1 MSKEN
6 QEVEKLEKEF
16 KSKLFE
22 VISELSSKLNE
33 LMTTIQKT
41 GKYVDLETDL
51 PNMGVT
57 LNNKL
62 NEMQREFQKAGL
74 SLYSQYNEKYD
85 FVEIPLIGEAI
96 IEDLM
101 TYVAEGQQKLSDYND
116 TSLKILTKKD
126 EPVKALE
133 KVSPL
138 RRMFAKIKNLFAMK
152 KQQGQVYKQEEV
164 DEMNTYLSDYKDI
177 DNKLYNY
184 NLRDNIV
191 PAIVKKLRQH
201 NAYAVPGIL
210 EESIAPDLEKL
221 GLSDLIPEIQENLIE
236 EYKKDSRNPLI
247 HDLSKLHVPD
257 FNRENKRDG
266 TSLEEVH
273 DKPGDLLSD
282 NGRGINGE
290 KRSLRE
296 DGVKLEDLVLIDKTV
311 NASDRQVAITS
322 IHKELQAT
330 EEKGQDKTQED
341 TGKSLE

>member
-74 SLYSQYNEKYD
+74 SIYSQYNEELD
-85 FVEIPLIGEAI
+85 FANMPLIGEAI
-96 IEDLM
+96 ITDLM
-101 TYVAEGQQKLSDYND
+101 TYVAEGQQTLTDYND

-138 RRMFAKIKNLFAMK
+138 RRMFAKIKNLFAIK

-184 NLRDNIV
+184 ID
-191 PAIVKKLRQH
+191 
-201 NAYAVPGIL
+201 
-210 EESIAPDLEKL
+210 SI
-221 GLSDLIPEIQENLIE
+221 I
-236 EYKKDSRNPLI
+236 
-247 HDLSKLHVPD
+247 
-257 FNRENKRDG
+257 
-266 TSLEEVH
+266 
-273 DKPGDLLSD
+273 
-282 NGRGINGE
+282 
-290 KRSLRE
+290 
-296 DGVKLEDLVLIDKTV
+296 
-311 NASDRQVAITS
+311 
-322 IHKELQAT
+322 
-330 EEKGQDKTQED
+330 
-341 TGKSLE
+341 

>member
-22 VISELSSKLNE
+22 VTSELSSKLNE

-57 LNNKL
+57 LNNKM

-101 TYVAEGQQKLSDYND
+101 TYVAEGEQKLSDYND

-126 EPVKALE
+126 ESVKALE

-138 RRMFAKIKNLFAMK
+138 RRMFAKIKNLFAIK

-191 PAIVKKLRQH
+191 PAIVKKIRERWD
-201 NAYAVPGIL
+201 NAYVVPGIL
-210 EESIAPDLEKL
+210 EEDIAPDLEKL
-221 GLSDLIPEIQENLIE
+221 GLSDLIPEIQEILIE
-236 EYKKDSRNPLI
+236 EYKKDSRN
-247 HDLSKLHVPD
+247 
-257 FNRENKRDG
+257 
-266 TSLEEVH
+266 
-273 DKPGDLLSD
+273 KPPRDLLSNND
-282 NGRGINGE
+282 RDVNGE

-296 DGVKLEDLVLIDKTV
+296 DGVELEDLVLIDKTV

-330 EEKGQDKTQED
+330 EEKVQDKTQED